1 MKNKN
6 LTSSIGCMT
15 SCRPVIL
22 TYTQYPGDTKCLAF
36 VANIAR
42 SMMRFKFG
50 LLFGH
55 IELAIARRH
64 IEPPD

>member
-1 MKNKN
+1 
-6 LTSSIGCMT
+6 MT

-50 LLFGH
+50 LFFGH